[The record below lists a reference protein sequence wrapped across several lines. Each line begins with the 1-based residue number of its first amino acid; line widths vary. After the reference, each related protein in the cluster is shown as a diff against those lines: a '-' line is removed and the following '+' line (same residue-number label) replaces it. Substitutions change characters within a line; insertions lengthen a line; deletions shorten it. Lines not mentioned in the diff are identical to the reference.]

1 MQGHRDKMTNSCS
14 KFFALRYCFDFN
26 CLFLRA
32 KSSLMNKSCLIKL
45 GPNELHFHQNH
56 GLVWGGRDLT
66 GNLVPTPLLWAET
79 PFIRS
84 GCSKP
89 HPSCPKT
96 LPGMG
101 SLPRPLN
108 NSSGQPIPVL
118 TTLSVKNFFLM
129 LSLNLPSLH

>member
-66 GNLVPTPLLWAET
+66 GNLVPNPLLWAET
-79 PFIRS
+79 PLDQAAQNPTQADLKHFQ
-84 GCSKP
+84 GW
-89 HPSCPKT
+89 
-96 LPGMG
+96 
-101 SLPRPLN
+101 
-108 NSSGQPIPVL
+108 VL
-118 TTLSVKNFFLM
+118 
-129 LSLNLPSLH
+129 